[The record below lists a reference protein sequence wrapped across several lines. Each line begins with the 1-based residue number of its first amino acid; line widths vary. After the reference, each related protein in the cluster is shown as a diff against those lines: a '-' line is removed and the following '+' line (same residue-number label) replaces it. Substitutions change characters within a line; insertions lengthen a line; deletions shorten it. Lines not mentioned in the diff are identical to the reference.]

1 MSKNRYEFKVKTR
14 KLQKSRER
22 ARVKVAIEFSVVS
35 DWLRKER
42 EFSGPITE
50 RGEANLGLFS
60 NERPS
65 FVFDKNIQLSLHL
78 QGCLRKFKRLN

>member
-50 RGEANLGLFS
+50 RGEANLGSFS
-60 NERPS
+60 TLN
-65 FVFDKNIQLSLHL
+65 Q
-78 QGCLRKFKRLN
+78 KFHQMG